1 MIFTGGSGK
10 EIRMK
15 AEKKVIGKL
24 NKCYA
29 LGMFAYDGKPH
40 IVCAAEKQDPCYAFD
55 LDGTKTD
62 TLWEGPGGVMT
73 VLQAPGDKPVL
84 LATQKFYSPN
94 DSAEAKIVYY
104 TKEDGGWKCSVLCD
118 LPFVHR
124 FGIVE
129 KNGRN
134 WLIACTLKSAHA
146 FKNDWTCPGRIWVA
160 ELPENILQ
168 YDADHQLK
176 LEPLVSGLYKNHGF
190 AVHQKEDGSTFAV
203 VGTENGIWLC
213 EPPAEE
219 GGEWNCECILEEPA
233 SDVLYLD
240 FDGDGERE
248 LFVLSPFHGDTVSVY
263 KKKNGSFEKVWER
276 DKKMPFIHA
285 IYSGKINGKTVAFT
299 GNRQEDMEL
308 IMISYED
315 GGYQVTVLDQGSGP
329 ANCMFFEDNG
339 VYKLAAANRET
350 DEIALYTLKEE

>member
-55 LDGTKTD
+55 LDGEKTD

-146 FKNDWTCPGRIWVA
+146 FKNDWTCPGRIWAA
-160 ELPENILQ
+160 ELPEDILQ

-176 LEPLVSGLYKNHGF
+176 LEPLVS
-190 AVHQKEDGSTFAV
+190 AED
-203 VGTENGIWLC
+203 
-213 EPPAEE
+213 

-263 KKKNGSFEKVWER
+263 KKKNGSFEKVWESV
-276 DKKMPFIHA
+276 KKMPFIHA
-285 IYSGKINGKTVAFT
+285 IYI
-299 GNRQEDMEL
+299 
-308 IMISYED
+308 
-315 GGYQVTVLDQGSGP
+315 
-329 ANCMFFEDNG
+329 
-339 VYKLAAANRET
+339 
-350 DEIALYTLKEE
+350 